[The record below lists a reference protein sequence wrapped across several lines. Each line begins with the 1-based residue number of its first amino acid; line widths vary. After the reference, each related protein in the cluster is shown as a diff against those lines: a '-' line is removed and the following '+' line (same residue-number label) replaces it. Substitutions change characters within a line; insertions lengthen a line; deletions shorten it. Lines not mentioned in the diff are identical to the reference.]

1 MTTQELINIAKE
13 KGLKVANVKDLGIV
27 VYDFFDFNKVVKFAK
42 EYKLEDNIHVI
53 RKEDDNLEE
62 VECVVYSDDYV
73 GLDYGFN
80 LLEQYKNDKGE
91 VIQFFKGD
99 AEDFQEYEIDE
110 IVEWMK
116 EEEKSE
122 KEIERVLAERNEVKA
137 KIENLSDG
145 EFISKSCNGDFTDV
159 LPKYL
164 AKMELGRNVEE
175 YVAVVLEYEQ

>member
-1 MTTQELINIAKE
+1 MTTQELMNIAKE
-13 KGLKVANVKDLGIV
+13 NGLKVANIEDLGTV
-27 VYDFFDFNKVVKFAK
+27 VYDFFDFNKAVEFAK

-53 RKEDDNLEE
+53 RKEDGNLEE
-62 VECVVYSDDYV
+62 VEYVVYSDDYT

-80 LLEQYKNDKGE
+80 LLERYKNDEQE

-99 AEDFQEYEIDE
+99 AEYFQEHDINEIIE
-110 IVEWMK
+110 CMK

-122 KEIERVLAERNEVKA
+122 EEIEKFLAEMNEVKT

-164 AKMELGRNVEE
+164 AKMKLGQNREE
-175 YVAVVLEYEQ
+175 YVAVVLEYE

>member
-1 MTTQELINIAKE
+1 MTTQELINIVKE

-80 LLEQYKNDKGE
+80 LLEQYKNDKNE

-110 IVEWMK
+110 IVEWK
-116 EEEKSE
+116 
-122 KEIERVLAERNEVKA
+122 RNR
-137 KIENLSDG
+137 NTLS
-145 EFISKSCNGDFTDV
+145 
-159 LPKYL
+159 
-164 AKMELGRNVEE
+164 
-175 YVAVVLEYEQ
+175 

>member
-13 KGLKVANVKDLGIV
+13 KGLNVANVEDLGTV
-27 VYDFFDFNKVVKFAK
+27 VYGFFDFNKVVKFAK

-80 LLEQYKNDKGE
+80 LLEQYKNDKQE

-99 AEDFQEYEIDE
+99 ADDFQEYEIDE
-110 IVEWMK
+110 RGRK
-116 EEEKSE
+116 E
-122 KEIERVLAERNEVKA
+122 RERN
-137 KIENLSDG
+137 
-145 EFISKSCNGDFTDV
+145 
-159 LPKYL
+159 
-164 AKMELGRNVEE
+164 
-175 YVAVVLEYEQ
+175 

>member
-27 VYDFFDFNKVVKFAK
+27 VYDFFDFNKVVKFVK
-42 EYKLEDNIHVI
+42 EYKLEDNIHII

-62 VECVVYSDDYV
+62 VECVIYSDDYV
-73 GLDYGFN
+73 GLGYGFN
-80 LLEQYKNDKGE
+80 LLEQYKNDKQE

-99 AEDFQEYEIDE
+99 ANYFQEVDIDE
-110 IVEWMK
+110 TLEWMK

-122 KEIERVLAERNEVKA
+122 KEIEKFLAEMNEVKE
-137 KIENLSDG
+137 KIENLSEG

-164 AKMELGRNVEE
+164 AKMELGQNREE
-175 YVAVVLEYEQ
+175 YVAVVLEYV